1 MALNPTCCTF
11 VFIQDVLIVHLF
23 AAAGKHFESPP
34 VVLKCTISI
43 KVIWHDRKLTGGN
56 CYGSV
61 RMIFSPVKVRK
72 YTMLFL
78 SAYILPCIFFFRV
91 AIYIICIPCSTKQ
104 PRVTKFQIYIFHPVI
119 LYVHNVFMF
128 CLWTVD
134 SGVVLATEINE
145 SPSKICKGNGF
156 EHDKTVSK
164 LSLPL

>member
-43 KVIWHDRKLTGGN
+43 KVIWHENWRVETVTVLFVWFFRLSKFGN
-56 CYGSV
+56 IPCY
-61 RMIFSPVKVRK
+61 F
-72 YTMLFL
+72 YLH
-78 SAYILPCIFFFRV
+78 IFFRVFFFLRV